1 MNGVPEYVLSIILK
15 TWGYAFKMEST
26 DVIEHIKSEQSEPEA
41 EHQEG
46 SVVIQIGGKT
56 IVPTL
61 NKRGRVIT
69 DPSKQVRTQ
78 AQLEALAKGR
88 EALRVARQDPNY
100 VSKAGRKLGIKMTVE
115 DQLKV
120 REERNLK
127 RVEKQRQREQQRE
140 QVLTE
145 AHSMIEKTEQER
157 QELEAIRVEEMAR
170 IEAIRVYKQQ
180 QAEFLE
186 QEKKRIA
193 SESDT
198 SKVEKREKKQ
208 AVILTHIEERIKSAM
223 EEIDSKRKLEKESRR
238 LEKQREKAQKSID
251 KHAPFVFD
259 KSRSSEPP
267 RAWSGLTVQKPFIL
281 RGRECDSEFF

>member
-1 MNGVPEYVLSIILK
+1 
-15 TWGYAFKMEST
+15 MEST
-26 DVIEHIKSEQSEPEA
+26 DVIEHIKSEQSEPEP
-41 EHQEG
+41 EPEPQEG
-46 SVVIQIGGKT
+46 SVVIEIGKKT

-88 EALRVARQDPNY
+88 EVLAERRRDPTY
-100 VSKAGRKLGIKMTVE
+100 VSRAGRKLGVKMTVE
-115 DQLKV
+115 DQLKA

-127 RVEKQRQREQQRE
+127 RVEKQREKEQQRE
-140 QVLTE
+140 RVLTE

-170 IEAIRVYKQQ
+170 IEAIRQYKQQ
-180 QAEFLE
+180 QADFLE
-186 QEKKRIA
+186 QEKRRIA
-193 SESDT
+193 SESDM
-198 SKVEKREKKQ
+198 SKIEKREAKQ

-223 EEIDSKRKLEKESRR
+223 EEIDSKRKLEKEARR

-259 KSRSSEPP
+259 KSRSSEPA
-267 RAWSGLTVQKPFIL
+267 RVWSGMTVQKPFIL
-281 RGRECDSEFF
+281 RGRECDSGFF